1 MNLEDELFQN
11 KLLSNVGKLLI
22 LFVFFKDYIWII
34 IFTKYDIYLKVNA
47 PEGFAKMLE
56 TYIHGGQKQASV
68 EPMQFKAL
76 GEIFIALKD

>member
-1 MNLEDELFQN
+1 M
-11 KLLSNVGKLLI
+11 
-22 LFVFFKDYIWII
+22 
-34 IFTKYDIYLKVNA
+34 NA

-76 GEIFIALKD
+76 EEKFIAVKD